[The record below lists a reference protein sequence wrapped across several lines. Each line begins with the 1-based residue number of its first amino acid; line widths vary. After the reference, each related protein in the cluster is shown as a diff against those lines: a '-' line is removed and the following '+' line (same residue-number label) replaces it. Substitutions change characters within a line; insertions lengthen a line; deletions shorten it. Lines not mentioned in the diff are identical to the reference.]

1 MSLRAAACGQSRF
14 NLYYS
19 TTPNACGEDSFFIA
33 ENTIGIADGVGGWNY
48 YGISSAAM
56 SQTLMLNCKTL
67 VGAED
72 APAKLN
78 LSDPFRVAKL
88 MRAAYQEIVDH
99 DQVSGGSTTCCI
111 LSFNPETMMM
121 EAANVGD
128 SGYIV
133 VRNGRIVAENEFQK
147 NDRDRPNQ
155 IGVAPKN
162 IDISFVCDIDT
173 IETTCFPVYEGDVVV
188 LATDGLWDNT
198 SKAKIASVVQE
209 CVDDLPVATMA
220 KYIVD
225 LALSSWEK
233 PDDITV
239 VVATVLC
246 ARK

>member
-19 TTPNACGEDSFFIA
+19 TNPNACGEDSFFIA
-33 ENTIGIADGVGGWNY
+33 DNTIGIADGVGGWNY

-56 SQTLMLNCKTL
+56 SRTLMLNCKNL
-67 VGAED
+67 VGAGD
-72 APAKLN
+72 APAKLMQTA
-78 LSDPFRVAKL
+78 F
-88 MRAAYQEIVDH
+88 QEIVDR
-99 DQVSGGSTTCCI
+99 DQVSGSTTCCI
-111 LSFNPETMMM
+111 LSFNPTTMMM

-133 VRNGRIVAENEFQK
+133 VRNGRVVAENEFQK

-155 IGVAPKN
+155 IGIAPKN
-162 IDISFVCDIDT
+162 IDMDYEFICDIDK

-198 SKAKIASVVQE
+198 SKAKIASIVQE
-209 CVDDLPVATMA
+209 CVDDLPVAIMA
-220 KYIVD
+220 KYIVE

-246 ARK
+246 ASE